1 MIIMLVLK
9 QRANVVRHSVHRA
22 VQSGTIRFNVIYS
35 SYGKRSVTM
44 IQKHIIG
51 FMPIQKNVQN
61 VKLQLKKMADVIM
74 LYVEIRFERH
84 IFSNFMTKFQSCR
97 YEFCWVCLAAWSS
110 HGSTFYNC
118 NRYNEAEGAD
128 ARQQQENSR
137 AALER
142 YLFYYNRYHNHAQS
156 LKKEG
161 KLQKCVQKKMKV
173 KSFLLSLSFNQFSR
187 VCKSVKVWIC
197 RGLKFNSS
205 EMQQMFSKKVAKF

>member
-1 MIIMLVLK
+1 MSKSGLK
-9 QRANVVRHSVHRA
+9 C
-22 VQSGTIRFNVIYS
+22 
-35 SYGKRSVTM
+35 
-44 IQKHIIG
+44 
-51 FMPIQKNVQN
+51 P
-61 VKLQLKKMADVIM
+61 
-74 LYVEIRFERH
+74 
-84 IFSNFMTKFQSCR
+84 SNFKKFPDEKFQSCR

-173 KSFLLSLSFNQFSR
+173 NSFLLSLSFNPFSR

-197 RGLKFNSS
+197 RGLKFNFS
-205 EMQQMFSKKVAKF
+205 EMLLMFSKKVAKF